1 MNKLT
6 KKHTYDIHSLHSVS
20 IVTITQL
27 SRSVC
32 LTHLYGLILK
42 QDYARIIQWVI
53 VEGSKT
59 LEESS
64 RNQQLV
70 QELINRHET
79 NRRLHKRKKQI
90 RIQYV
95 PFCALPLSNLR
106 NIGHTMCIGKVI
118 AIMDDDDYYFPT
130 HVSHAVNRLCV
141 SKKLIAG
148 CSAVYMYDFSLDAL
162 FQFRS
167 FHANHSTNNC
177 FVFMQSYLNNHA
189 HADGLSNGEEW
200 SFTNG
205 FREPMVQLNPR
216 KCIIMSSHDTNT
228 YNKKHLLSA
237 PTNNNKK
244 CMVRRCNE
252 QETSSWMPLERI
264 NTMKQLFQSNG
275 AINN

>member
-59 LEESS
+59 LEEAS

-90 RIQYV
+90 RK
-95 PFCALPLSNLR
+95 FA
-106 NIGHTMCIGKVI
+106 
-118 AIMDDDDYYFPT
+118 
-130 HVSHAVNRLCV
+130 
-141 SKKLIAG
+141 
-148 CSAVYMYDFSLDAL
+148 
-162 FQFRS
+162 
-167 FHANHSTNNC
+167 TN
-177 FVFMQSYLNNHA
+177 
-189 HADGLSNGEEW
+189 
-200 SFTNG
+200 
-205 FREPMVQLNPR
+205 
-216 KCIIMSSHDTNT
+216 
-228 YNKKHLLSA
+228 
-237 PTNNNKK
+237 
-244 CMVRRCNE
+244 
-252 QETSSWMPLERI
+252 
-264 NTMKQLFQSNG
+264 
-275 AINN
+275 